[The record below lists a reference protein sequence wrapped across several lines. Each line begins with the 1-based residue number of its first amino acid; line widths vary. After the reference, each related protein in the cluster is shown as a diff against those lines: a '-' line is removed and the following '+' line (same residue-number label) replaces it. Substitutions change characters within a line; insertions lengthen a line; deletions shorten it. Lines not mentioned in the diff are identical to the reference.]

1 MSKFYSII
9 FGFILVIG
17 LLTRFIFLDK
27 FPVALNWDE
36 ISHGYNA
43 YSLINTGK
51 DQWSTSWPIF
61 NFRAYGDYPTTLN
74 MYLSMPFIYFFGL
87 NEWTV
92 RMVSALCG
100 FGLIIVAYF
109 LGQEIFKNKNKSL
122 LLMFLVTIS
131 PWTFFPSRGVFQS
144 TVAQFFFSLGF
155 LFLIKAV
162 KKIKFLP
169 FGIFFFS
176 ISTYAYHNTKIVV
189 PILIL
194 IYSLIFLKE
203 LKQKILKHKKIFII
217 SLLILSILIIPQ
229 VINTF
234 NKEAQ
239 ARSRWVFVINP
250 SSINEIENNRNIYQ
264 GNQLVAKLKYN
275 RATLFSTTVFKN
287 YLDFIN
293 PKILFFNSTQNFQFN
308 IPKTGI
314 LYSVCLPFFY
324 IGLIILIINS
334 VRKSSPVKGR
344 SSALQNRGV
353 CSFLILW
360 FVIGL
365 APAVVTTGDFPVIR
379 AMTILPLPQ
388 IFIVYGFFKTL
399 SFLKNPKIKT
409 IFTVLF
415 LIILTIQSFS
425 YFKNYFS
432 DYAQNY
438 SSSWQYGYKE
448 TVNYIKENY
457 NSYDQIIFTKKYG
470 EAHEFVLFYWPW
482 NPKSYQNDPNLN
494 WDFHADW
501 YWVNAFDKFKFVND
515 WEIQK
520 ETDKLDKKTLLITSP
535 GNYNKSNSALIK
547 TVYFLNQTPAFD
559 ILSINDQ
566 KQ

>member
-1 MSKFYSII
+1 MKNKKF
-9 FGFILVIG
+9 
-17 LLTRFIFLDK
+17 LLFFLIALIAFFLRFYQLNK

-36 ISHGYNA
+36 VSHGYNA
-43 YSLINTGK
+43 YSLIKTGQ
-51 DQWSTSWPIF
+51 DQWSIPWPIF

-74 MYLSMPFIYFFGL
+74 MYLSIPFIYFFGL

-92 RMVSALCG
+92 RIVSSLCG
-100 FGLIIVAYF
+100 FGLVIIAYF
-109 LGQEIFKNKNKSL
+109 LGQVIFKKNKNSL
-122 LLMFLVTIS
+122 LLMLLVAVS

-144 TVAQFFFSLGF
+144 TVAQLFFPFGI

-169 FGIFFFS
+169 LGIFFVS

-189 PILIL
+189 PILLL
-194 IYSLIFLKE
+194 IYFFIFFKE
-203 LKQKILKHKKIFII
+203 FKQKILKQQKIFII
-217 SLLILSILIIPQ
+217 SLLIFSALIIPQ
-229 VINTF
+229 TINTF
-234 NKEAQ
+234 NKDAQ

-250 SSINEIENNRNIYQ
+250 ASINEIEVNRNNYQ
-264 GNQLVAKLKYN
+264 GNQLIAKFKYN
-275 RATLFSTTVFKN
+275 RVTLFTTTVFKN

-293 PKILFFNSTQNFQFN
+293 PKIIFFNSTKNYQFN
-308 IPKTGI
+308 VPNTGV

-324 IGLIILIINS
+324 IGLIILIIKFFQKDKLS
-334 VRKSSPVKGR
+334 I
-344 SSALQNRGV
+344 
-353 CSFLILW
+353 FLISW
-360 FVIGL
+360 FIVGL
-365 APAVVTTGDFPVIR
+365 VPAVVTTGDFPIIR
-379 AMTILPLPQ
+379 AMSILPLPQ
-388 IFIVYGFFKTL
+388 IFIVYGFSKTV
-399 SFLKNPKIKT
+399 SFLKNPKIKS
-409 IFTVLF
+409 IFIILF
-415 LIILTIQSFS
+415 LLVLSLQSVK
-425 YFKNYFS
+425 YFKNYFN

-457 NSYDQIIFTKKYG
+457 NNYDQIIFTKKYG

-482 NPKSYQNDPNLN
+482 NPISYKNNSNLN
-494 WDFHADW
+494 WDFHSDW

-520 ETDKLDKKTLLITSP
+520 ETEKLDKKTLLITSP
-535 GNYNKSNSALIK
+535 NNYNKSNSTLIK
-547 TVYFLNQTPAFD
+547 TIYFLNQTPAFD

>member
-1 MSKFYSII
+1 MSKFYTII

-17 LLTRFIFLDK
+17 LLTRFINLDK

-61 NFRAYGDYPTTLN
+61 NFRAYGDYPTILN

-92 RMVSALCG
+92 RIVSAFCG
-100 FGLIIVAYF
+100 FGLIIIAFF
-109 LGQEIFKNKNKSL
+109 LGQEIFKNKKKSL
-122 LLMFLVTIS
+122 LLMLLVVLS

-144 TVAQFFFSLGF
+144 TVAQFFFSLGL
-155 LFLIKAV
+155 LFLIKAI

-169 FGIFFFS
+169 LGIFFFS

-189 PILIL
+189 PILL
-194 IYSLIFLKE
+194 LTYFLIFFKE
-203 LKQKILKHKKIFII
+203 IKQKISKHKNFFTI
-217 SLLILSILIIPQ
+217 SLLVLSILVIPQ
-229 VINTF
+229 LINTF

-239 ARSRWVFVINP
+239 ARSRWVFIINP
-250 SSINEIENNRNIYQ
+250 ASINEIENNRNIYQ
-264 GNQLVAKLKYN
+264 GSQLVAKLKYN
-275 RATLFSTTVFKN
+275 RVTLFSTTVFKN
-287 YLDFIN
+287 YLDFVN

-308 IPKTGI
+308 IPNTGV
-314 LYSVCLPFFY
+314 LYSVYLPFFY
-324 IGLIILIINS
+324 IGLIILILKSIK
-334 VRKSSPVKGR
+334 KSSPENKKYIF
-344 SSALQNRGV
+344 LNFW
-353 CSFLILW
+353 FLI
-360 FVIGL
+360 GL
-365 APAVVTTGDFPVIR
+365 IPAVITIGDFPIIR

-388 IFIVYGFFKTL
+388 IFIVYGFFKTI
-399 SFLKNPKIKT
+399 SFLKNSKTKT
-409 IFTVLF
+409 IFTILF
-415 LIILTIQSFS
+415 LIILIIQSFS
-425 YFKNYFS
+425 YFKNYFN
-432 DYAQNY
+432 DYSQNY

-501 YWVNAFDKFKFVND
+501 YWVNAFDKFKFIND
-515 WEIQK
+515 WEIKK
-520 ETDKLDKKTLLITSP
+520 ETEKLDKKTLLITSP